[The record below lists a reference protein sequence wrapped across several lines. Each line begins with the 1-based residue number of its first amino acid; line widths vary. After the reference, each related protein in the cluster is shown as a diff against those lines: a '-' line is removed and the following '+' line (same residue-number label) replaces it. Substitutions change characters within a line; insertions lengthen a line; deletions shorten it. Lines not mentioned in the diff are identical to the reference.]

1 MFVTALRRPSW
12 MPRAPGSS
20 LAIAQAAAQN
30 AALDARRPA
39 RTQHDAPSAD
49 AVGVGAACEVE
60 RHLSQDR
67 RREQRTDLGIGQAFG
82 MGVQRYRKP
91 GHAEAEIPR

>member
-1 MFVTALRRPSW
+1 MGEHEP
-12 MPRAPGSS
+12 
-20 LAIAQAAAQN
+20 
-30 AALDARRPA
+30 DAGDDGRPA

-49 AVGVGAACEVE
+49 AVGVGATSEVE
-60 RHLSQDR
+60 WHLSQDR
-67 RREQRTDLGIGQAFG
+67 GGEQRTDLGIGQAFG